1 MVIRE
6 SGAFEEALRHLQAN
20 KDQIYDKVT
29 IQETYG
35 KNLFPSI

>member
-6 SGAFEEALRHLQAN
+6 SGAFDDALKHLLAN

-29 IQETYG
+29 IQETFG
-35 KNLFPSI
+35 KKLFV